1 MTGSTSAI
9 PAPSACQFGCAE
21 PTRRPLLCRPR
32 GCEQQVAQLS
42 TDLHKNRGNP
52 TEQAAIVDVGGTRL
66 RARSGVEDE
75 HIYPAPMGVERMQ
88 IVRRDL
94 DDAALAALLEEALV
108 ELRVRYGPQVKSPV
122 LPNAEYYVAYRG
134 PAASGCGAL
143 QHVAPGLA
151 EIKRMYVPAR
161 YRGRGIARGLLHHL
175 EGRAKLSGFARVRLQ
190 TGTHQPEALSLYE
203 RAGYLPT
210 EPWGHYAADP
220 NARCFSK
227 ALP

>member
-1 MTGSTSAI
+1 MDGQPPDARLGTSRGI
-9 PAPSACQFGCAE
+9 QGAP
-21 PTRRPLLCRPR
+21 T
-32 GCEQQVAQLS
+32 
-42 TDLHKNRGNP
+42 
-52 TEQAAIVDVGGTRL
+52 I
-66 RARSGVEDE
+66 
-75 HIYPAPMGVERMQ
+75 
-88 IVRRDL
+88 
-94 DDAALAALLEEALV
+94 
-108 ELRVRYGPQVKSPV
+108 
-122 LPNAEYYVAYRG
+122 LPNAEYYVAYRV

-143 QHVAPGLA
+143 QQVAPGLA

-161 YRGRGIARGLLHHL
+161 YRGRGMARGLLHHL

-190 TGTHQPEALSLYE
+190 TSTHQPEALSLYE